1 MLVIGII
8 FAIVFSILLIN
19 DLESNTITQWT
30 VMSSYFMIIFMI
42 IGITLRITQNNHQ
55 ISCPVVTIQ
64 GTKSTLIIFHSSIR
78 SAI

>member
-1 MLVIGII
+1 MSFVNKKNIIRNIMLVIGII

-42 IGITLRITQNNHQ
+42 IGITLRITQ
-55 ISCPVVTIQ
+55 
-64 GTKSTLIIFHSSIR
+64 K
-78 SAI
+78 

>member
-1 MLVIGII
+1 MDGVNKKYIIRNIMLVIGII

-42 IGITLRITQNNHQ
+42 IGITLRITQ
-55 ISCPVVTIQ
+55 
-64 GTKSTLIIFHSSIR
+64 K
-78 SAI
+78 